1 MKYKSIRKVIPAL
14 LFLSISQ
21 PMQAQESVLKTL
33 GNTPVSMLDW
43 GIFQMKLF
51 LDQEIN
57 LEFETWEAMVPPFRV
72 DVMYQPKYDRIKIE
86 VGRSMERLE
95 RDKIKA
101 TCASYIQ
108 KVRVI
113 LGLDKLGHPYG
124 WPTNPASGI
133 ATQFFQSA
141 YASEPA
147 AAETAA
153 RIDSALYIQALI
165 AVPSSGGHAVC
176 RADLIGGEIQYF

>member
-1 MKYKSIRKVIPAL
+1 MQHRSVKNVITAL
-14 LFLSISQ
+14 LLLSISQ
-21 PMQAQESVLKTL
+21 PMQAEESVLKTL

-86 VGRSMERLE
+86 VGRSMDRLE
-95 RDKIKA
+95 NDKIKP

-108 KVRVI
+108 KVRMV
-113 LGLDKLGHPYG
+113 LGLDRMGHPYG
-124 WPTNPASGI
+124 WPTNGSSGI

-147 AAETAA
+147 DSATAA

-165 AVPSSGGHAVC
+165 AVPASGGHSVC